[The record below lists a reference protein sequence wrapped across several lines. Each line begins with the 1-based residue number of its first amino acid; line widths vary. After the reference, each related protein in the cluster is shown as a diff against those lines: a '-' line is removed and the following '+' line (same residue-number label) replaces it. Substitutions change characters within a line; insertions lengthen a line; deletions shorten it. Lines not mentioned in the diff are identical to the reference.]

1 MSKNIAII
9 ADVHSNY
16 PLLKTIL
23 DELSVTKIDTVL
35 FLGDY
40 ISDCFENNEVLNLI
54 KKYKYVIAGN
64 RELSI
69 CNYDGYSWNQVKQFQ
84 NLLYTYNSL
93 TKDNIEYLKTLK
105 HYEIINLNNK
115 RICLSHG
122 TPNNPRQ
129 SVFFNSY
136 NIFDSLIKAYNCDV
150 YLFAHTHEAFCTL
163 YKNKIFINPGSL
175 ILPADSPSS
184 KYGLLDLNT
193 LTYTP
198 RSITYNLENMRNYY
212 TNHDFFFNNNQWCNL
227 LIHTN
232 ETGKDYVCDFIT
244 FVQNKAKK
252 ENIKIEPHIPNELWD
267 SSFIEFMQI
276 NHLKTY

>member
-40 ISDCFENNEVLNLI
+40 ISDGFENNEVLNLI

-150 YLFAHTHEAFCTL
+150 F
-163 YKNKIFINPGSL
+163 KIWF
-175 ILPADSPSS
+175 
-184 KYGLLDLNT
+184 T
-193 LTYTP
+193 
-198 RSITYNLENMRNYY
+198 
-212 TNHDFFFNNNQWCNL
+212 
-227 LIHTN
+227 
-232 ETGKDYVCDFIT
+232 
-244 FVQNKAKK
+244 
-252 ENIKIEPHIPNELWD
+252 
-267 SSFIEFMQI
+267 
-276 NHLKTY
+276 